1 MVSHASPLLADRLA
15 LARLVH
21 EDLLPP
27 ALLAA
32 KPLVT
37 SIHVDVLVR
46 AQLPPAQGAG
56 LEEAARNGVAPCR
69 DGGAARR
76 PDHLLQYYVRVRVPA
91 VVVVAAVLVVHE
103 DLEPDDEALAHAP
116 AAAADHGCPDE
127 AAAVVLSATLL
138 PEMEDALASWK
149 HGGGGGG
156 GRRVESPHLR
166 R

>member
-1 MVSHASPLLADRLA
+1 MVSQPAPLLADRLA
-15 LARLVH
+15 LPRLVH

-27 ALLAA
+27 ALLTA

-46 AQLPPAQGAG
+46 AELPPAQGAG

-69 DGGAARR
+69 GGGTRR
-76 PDHLLQYYVRVRVPA
+76 PDHLLQDYVRRVRVPA
-91 VVVVAAVLVVHE
+91 VVVVAVVSAVLMVHE
-103 DLEPDDEALAHAP
+103 DLETDDEALAHAHAP
-116 AAAADHGCPDE
+116 AAAADHGRPDQ

-149 HGGGGGG
+149 HGHGGPEVGEG
-156 GRRVESPHLR
+156 
-166 R
+166 